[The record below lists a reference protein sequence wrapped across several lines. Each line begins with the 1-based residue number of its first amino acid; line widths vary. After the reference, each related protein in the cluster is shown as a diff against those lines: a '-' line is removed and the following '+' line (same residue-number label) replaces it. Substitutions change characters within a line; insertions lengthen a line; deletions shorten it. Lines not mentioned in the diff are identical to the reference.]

1 MITVLQRVQHAK
13 VEIDGKTVGATEQG
27 LLILL
32 GVAEGDT
39 RVEADKLVKKIANL
53 RIFEDE
59 NGKMNLSLL
68 DIGGGVLVVS
78 QFTLCAD
85 CTHGRRP
92 SFTRSA
98 PPAQAN
104 ELYEYFTRA
113 LGEQGVSHVETGVF
127 GADMAVTLL
136 NDGPVT
142 IILAEQLLP
151 GYGRSQRPQCPG
163 GLHGIQRQDERF
175 YRRRQV
181 GLYSADPR
189 PF

>member
-1 MITVLQRVQHAK
+1 M
-13 VEIDGKTVGATEQG
+13 
-27 LLILL
+27 
-32 GVAEGDT
+32 
-39 RVEADKLVKKIANL
+39 

-85 CTHGRRP
+85 CTHGGRP

-113 LGEQGVSHVETGVF
+113 LGEQGVSHIETGVF

-136 NDGPVT
+136 N
-142 IILAEQLLP
+142 ERP
-151 GYGRSQRPQCPG
+151 GDHYT
-163 GLHGIQRQDERF
+163 
-175 YRRRQV
+175 
-181 GLYSADPR
+181 
-189 PF
+189 

>member
-1 MITVLQRVQHAK
+1 MCSEMCIRV
-13 VEIDGKTVGATEQG
+13 
-27 LLILL
+27 
-32 GVAEGDT
+32 
-39 RVEADKLVKKIANL
+39 R
-53 RIFEDE
+53 
-59 NGKMNLSLL
+59 
-68 DIGGGVLVVS
+68 
-78 QFTLCAD
+78 CAD

-142 IILAEQLLP
+142 IILDTKDLK
-151 GYGRSQRPQCPG
+151 
-163 GLHGIQRQDERF
+163 
-175 YRRRQV
+175 
-181 GLYSADPR
+181 
-189 PF
+189 